1 MKRYEVTERAAEVLH
16 ALSDENYLH
25 FRKSQLCDVMCSVI
39 DRAEEN
45 GSITEDL
52 TLLSILSD
60 VADAITELSK
70 SREITDKQKS

>member
-1 MKRYEVTERAAEVLH
+1 MKLYEVTERAADVLH

-25 FRKSQLCDVMCSVI
+25 FRKSQLCNVMCSVI

-45 GSITEDL
+45 GSITEDI

-60 VADAITELSK
+60 VADVITELSK
-70 SREITDKQKS
+70 SREMTNKQKS